1 MQIFPSLSEIA
12 LLFSA
17 RLVVTAAIGCAAG
30 FILKDKI
37 ANPYLTSI
45 IALFYLYDIATFL
58 TFLYLGYIIST
69 LLLALASIG
78 LFRVANKLVSTYT
91 SHKKRVIVFA
101 VIGFVVSYIICA
113 SSGLYLMRFISSY
126 FLH

>member
-1 MQIFPSLSEIA
+1 MQILPSLSEIA

-37 ANPYLTSI
+37 TNPYLTSI
-45 IALFYLYDIATFL
+45 IALFYLYNIATFL
-58 TFLYLGYIIST
+58 MFLYLGYVIST

-78 LFRVANKLVSTYT
+78 LFRVANKLVSTYD
-91 SHKKRVIVFA
+91 KKRVIVLA
-101 VIGFVVSYIICA
+101 AIGFVVSYIICA
-113 SSGLYLMRFISSY
+113 SSGLFLMRFISSY